1 MSKVVKSVGRA
12 ISKVVKGVVN
22 VVKKVTSGVANFVK
36 KVASSKLGKILIT
49 AAAIYFGGAALA
61 GGFGSSAAGGS
72 FLSGMG
78 TGVANAAS
86 SLSTAWSSALSG
98 NFASAGSSLSAG
110 FQGTTT
116 ALQAANAGAIT
127 NGMTQAQML
136 ASQNAGISGATA
148 ATNSA
153 AATAFPASAGVG
165 GGAQLAL
172 TPAQVAGSKGL
183 IGGLSP
189 MGQYAAISGATQLVG
204 GAVQGYGAQKAQE
217 EQRAYEQQQADAA
230 QQRYNQNVGTNW
242 WDAPSDVVQAAQ
254 TGASRYDPIAAGDP
268 NSPFAVD
275 STSLTNRN
283 KGLIGNNMPTY
294 NRYYNA

>member
-1 MSKVVKSVGRA
+1 MSKVVRSVGKA

-22 VVKKVTSGVANFVK
+22 TVK
-36 KVASSKLGKILIT
+36 KVAKSKLGKIILV
-49 AAAIYFGGAALA
+49 AAAVYFGGAALA
-61 GGFGSSAAGGS
+61 GGFSSSAAGGS

-98 NFASAGSSLSAG
+98 NLSAAGSSLSAG

-116 ALQAANAGAIT
+116 ALQAANAGALT
-127 NGMTQAQML
+127 SGMTQAQML

-153 AATAFPASAGVG
+153 AATAFPAGAGVG

-172 TPAQVAGSKGL
+172 TPAQVAASKGL

-189 MGQYAAISGATQLVG
+189 MGQYAAISGGTQLVG
-204 GAVQGYGAQKAQE
+204 GAIQGYGAQKAQE
-217 EQRAYEQQQADAA
+217 EQRAYEDQKAADAKK
-230 QQRYNQNVGTNW
+230 QYNDNVGTNW
-242 WDAPSDVVQAAQ
+242 WDAPGDPNQVAQA
-254 TGASRYDPIAAGDP
+254 GAARYEPIAAGDP

-275 STSLTNRN
+275 STSFTNRN
-283 KGLIGNNMPTY
+283 KGLIGNSMPTY

>member
-1 MSKVVKSVGRA
+1 MSKVVKSVARA
-12 ISKVVKGVVN
+12 VTSVVKGVVN
-22 VVKKVTSGVANFVK
+22 VVKKVASGVTNLVK
-36 KVASSKLGKILIT
+36 KVASSKLGKILVT
-49 AAAIYFGGAALA
+49 AAAVYFGGAALA

-116 ALQAANAGAIT
+116 ALQAANA
-127 NGMTQAQML
+127 
-136 ASQNAGISGATA
+136 ATA
-148 ATNSA
+148 AGTAGTTAAMSGGFAPTSA
-153 AATAFPASAGVG
+153 VTAT
-165 GGAQLAL
+165 
-172 TPAQVAGSKGL
+172 QVAGALPAAAPASTGL

-217 EQRAYEQQQADAA
+217 EQRNYEQQQADAA
-230 QQRYNQNVGTNW
+230 RDRYNQNVGVNW
-242 WDAPSDVVQAAQ
+242 WDAPSEPNQVAQA
-254 TGASRYDPIAAGDP
+254 GAAKYEPIAAGDP
-268 NSPFAVD
+268 GSPFAVD

-294 NRYYNA
+294 TRYYNA